1 MRLENPLWLLLT
13 LLVLLLAWLHR
24 QRRAHRVAEV
34 GSLHLWRRLAVEH
47 APNRSRQLP
56 RLSVSLLLQLLVLL
70 LLALALARPA
80 FGNSGDTDT
89 GNTGTGGV
97 LLLIDASRAM
107 QATDVQPSRFQ
118 AATSSAANLLS
129 GRVSVLLVSERPL
142 VLAAA
147 RRDTQAVRRDL
158 LAARPGDGLAD
169 WNAAASAARALL
181 ASAPGTRVVAFAAPS
196 TAAQAKA
203 ALAGLTLTGPEV
215 RTLGGPLSN
224 AALTRLIVTPA
235 LTGKPWTVNGA
246 ARLYGKGQEATGR
259 TLTFRLDSQTLAVQT
274 LALQPGQDT
283 PFALSFT
290 PGTALPVGGGVLTV
304 SLSPDA
310 LMADDT
316 AQLVLRPRPAA
327 LRVAVV
333 GPQID
338 EVERGLAAL
347 PGVTVSHATGLNAEA
362 DLLVVTQP
370 SLQRSGLQGAA
381 QRPTLWL
388 NAAAGPNGL
397 DVPSAWDARSPLG
410 RGVRW
415 ADLTVGS
422 PVSSSPAGNLAPWP
436 ESLALLSGT
445 RGPLIEQRG
454 TGARWEVRVNF
465 PVLSGNW
472 TQTPAFPTFLSNV
485 ARQLR
490 PDAGM
495 QVVTPCT
502 VGEPCALSPGTA
514 SLTTPDGQAQPVIGD
529 TFLPMRAGVYR
540 VGGVPLAVN
549 RLAGLEAN
557 LSASTAGSGAGE
569 GGPTGG
575 SFSSLLDR
583 LSGWTPLLLLGLL
596 LLLTEGVMALRAEPA
611 LRTGGWRRWR
621 TLPRATRQ
629 MLALHALATLLLLLA
644 LLDVPLPSPGREQ
657 AAAIVR
663 LPGTTAGEAL
673 RPQVQVWGTPSPT
686 LSAPS
691 AAQTPEQRSAHPAA
705 GDLAAALETAAAAL
719 PADTERSILLTAG
732 RWPTSAALPDVL
744 AGLRAR
750 GIRVNAVQSGPGT
763 PLELLTLEVPT
774 FVDSGQPF
782 AAQAVLNATVPTRAR
797 VTLRRGDELLIQ
809 RELRLPT
816 GFTRLTLPL
825 RETRVGTVGY
835 TLTVQGET
843 ALARGTVTS
852 QVQAAP
858 RVAVIGN
865 DAAAQGVVVR
875 ALATQ
880 GLTGVP
886 LTPASVTAD
895 SLAGY
900 RSVLLLDVAAR
911 SIGADVR
918 RALDGYVRGGGHL
931 LIGGG
936 PSSYGAGGYL
946 GTALEDL
953 SPLSS
958 RVQRDAPRIA
968 LGLVLDKSG
977 SMNEEVGRGVTKLD
991 LIKAAALSASGLL
1004 HPQSDVAVIA
1014 FDTSPKVAVPLQ
1026 RASDQKTIRAQI
1038 SRIEAEGGTVV
1049 LRALEA
1055 SLKQLAASKA
1065 SRKHMILLTDGIDGG
1080 IFNPDEYRQRV
1091 RRIRASGV
1099 TVSTVSVGSGMHV
1112 PLMRSIAEWGEG
1124 TFSVTQDWN
1133 DVPSLLAQDTLSQG
1147 LPAVAVGSAALRWQ
1161 DDLSAASTVGGFVR
1175 TSLKPGATLLANT
1188 GDSAGK
1194 TDPLAASWR
1203 LGLGSVTA
1211 LSTQLAGGWAN
1222 VWTAR
1227 ADYPATLAFLTRPA
1241 SVMADSVQ
1249 SGTESGTA
1257 QPQLLRGGNDLL
1269 VRSTVPRVTLSG
1281 PAGPVTLD
1289 LHPVSSGS
1297 GYAAQLLAPLP
1308 GGYTLGGTGQSAA
1321 AGVLSAVTRREL
1333 PALVAE
1339 ATGGRVLASP
1349 ALLPSGQGWQWKSAW
1364 TAFTLLALASF
1375 LLGLACRYLL
1385 GQGNVVVRPSPT
1397 SDHELA

>member
-13 LLVLLLAWLHR
+13 LLVLLLVLLHR
-24 QRRAHRVAEV
+24 QRKAHRVAEV

-70 LLALALARPA
+70 LLALALARPV
-80 FGNSGDTDT
+80 FGSAGDA
-89 GNTGTGGV
+89 GTGSTGRGSV

-107 QATDVQPSRFQ
+107 QATDMQPSRFQ
-118 AATSSAANLLS
+118 AAVSNASRLLS
-129 GRVSVLLVSERPL
+129 GRVSVLLVGERPL

-147 RRDTQAVRRDL
+147 RRDTQAVRREL

-181 ASAPGTRVVAFAAPS
+181 ASAPGTRVVAFAAPG

-203 ALAGLTLTGPEV
+203 SLAGLTSTSPEV

-224 AALTRLIVTPA
+224 AALTRFAVTPA
-235 LTGKPWTVNGA
+235 ATGKPWTVSGA
-246 ARLYGKGQEATGR
+246 ARLYGLQGKAAGR
-259 TLTFRLDSQTLAVQT
+259 TLTFRLDDQALAVQT
-274 LALQPGQDT
+274 LTLQSGQDT

-290 PGTALPVGGGVLTV
+290 PSSVAASGGVLTA
-304 SLSPDA
+304 SLSPDT
-310 LMADDT
+310 LSADDT
-316 AQLVLRPRPAA
+316 AQLVLRPRPAL
-327 LRVAVV
+327 LRVAVI
-333 GPQID
+333 GPQIGD
-338 EVERGLAAL
+338 IERGLAAL
-347 PGVTVSHATGLNAEA
+347 PGVTVSHAAGLTTDA
-362 DLLVVTQP
+362 DLLVITQP
-370 SLQRSGLQGAA
+370 GLQGAA
-381 QRPTLWL
+381 RRPTLWL
-388 NAAAGPNGL
+388 NAATGPAEQ
-397 DVPSAWDARSPLG
+397 DVPSAWDPRSPLG
-410 RGVRW
+410 RDVRW

-422 PVSSSPAGNLAPWP
+422 PASGAVSWP
-436 ESLALLSGT
+436 GALALLSGT
-445 RGPLIEQRG
+445 RGLLIEQRG
-454 TGARWEVRVNF
+454 TGNQLEVRVNF
-465 PVLSGNW
+465 PALSGNW
-472 TQTPAFPTFLSNV
+472 TRTPAFPTFLSNV
-485 ARQLR
+485 VRQLR

-495 QVVTPCT
+495 RAVTPCT
-502 VGEPCALSPGTA
+502 VGEPCALPPGTV
-514 SLTTPDGQAQPVIGD
+514 SVTTPDGQPLGVVGD
-529 TFLPMRAGVYR
+529 TFLPLRAGVYR

-549 RLAGLEAN
+549 RLAGPEAD
-557 LSASTAGSGAGE
+557 LSASAVGSGAGE
-569 GGPTGG
+569 GGPTGS
-575 SFSSLLDR
+575 SFSGLLDR

-596 LLLTEGVMALRAEPA
+596 LLLAEGVLALRAEPA

-621 TLPRATRQ
+621 TLPRPTRQ
-629 MLALHALATLLLLLA
+629 MLALHALAALLLLLA
-644 LLDVPLPSPGREQ
+644 LLDVPLPSAGREQ

-663 LPGTTAGEAL
+663 LPGTAAGEAL

-691 AAQTPEQRSAHPAA
+691 ATPTPGQKPGPPAA

-719 PADTERSILLTAG
+719 PADTERSILLTTG

-750 GIRVNAVQSGPGT
+750 GIRVDAVANKSASA
-763 PLELLTLEVPT
+763 LELLTLEVPPR
-774 FVDSGQPF
+774 VDGGQPF
-782 AAQAVLNATVPTRAR
+782 AAQAVLNAAVPTRAR

-809 RELRLPT
+809 QELRLPA

-825 RETRVGTVGY
+825 RETLAGTVGY
-835 TLTVQGET
+835 TLSVQGET
-843 ALARGTVTS
+843 ALARGTAAS
-852 QVQAAP
+852 RVQAAP
-858 RVAVIGN
+858 RVAVIGS
-865 DAAAQGVVVR
+865 DVDAQGVVVR

-886 LTPASVTAD
+886 LSPASVPAD

-900 RSVLLLDVAAR
+900 RSVLLLDMAAR
-911 SIGADVR
+911 SLGADVR
-918 RALDGYVRGGGHL
+918 RALSNYVRGGGHL

-946 GTALEDL
+946 GTVLEDL

-1004 HPQSDVAVIA
+1004 HPQSDIAVIA

-1049 LRALEA
+1049 MRALDA

-1112 PLMRSIAEWGEG
+1112 PLMRSIAQWGEG

-1147 LPAVAVGSAALRWQ
+1147 LPAVSVGRTALRWQ
-1161 DDLSAASTVGGFVR
+1161 DDLSVASSVGGFVR
-1175 TSLKPGATLLANT
+1175 TSLKPEATLLAST
-1188 GDSAGK
+1188 GTGGGK
-1194 TDPLAASWR
+1194 SGPLAASWR

-1211 LSTQLAGGWAN
+1211 VGTQLAGGWAN
-1222 VWTAR
+1222 AWTAQ
-1227 ADYPATLAFLTRPA
+1227 ADYPATLAFLSR
-1241 SVMADSVQ
+1241 SVSALPGKGV
-1249 SGTESGTA
+1249 A
-1257 QPQLLRGGNDLL
+1257 QPQLLREGDDLL
-1269 VRSTVPRVTLSG
+1269 LRSDVPRVTLSG
-1281 PAGPVTLD
+1281 PAGPLTLD
-1289 LHPVSSGS
+1289 LHRVSSGS
-1297 GYAAQLLAPLP
+1297 GYAARLLAPLP
-1308 GGYTLGGTGQSAA
+1308 GGYTVGDSTLGNSTLGTAGQDAA

-1364 TAFTLLALASF
+1364 TAFTLLALTSF